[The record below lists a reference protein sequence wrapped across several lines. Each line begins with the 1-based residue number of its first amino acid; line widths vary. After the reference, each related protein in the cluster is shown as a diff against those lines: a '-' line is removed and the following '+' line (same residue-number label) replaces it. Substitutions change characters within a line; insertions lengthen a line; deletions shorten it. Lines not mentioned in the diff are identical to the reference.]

1 MLDLLDSLDS
11 LLNYMV
17 DFPEFEKKVKIT
29 FKNKDL
35 LKQAFVH
42 RSYLNENPQLGI
54 GHNERLEFLG
64 DAVLE
69 LIVTNYLYNRYP
81 SETEGAMT
89 SYRSALVNALI
100 LSEIAAKLGISDYLM
115 LSRGETRDT
124 GRARQYILANTFE
137 ALIGAIYLDQGYE
150 TAEDFISRYLL
161 VRVNEVVS
169 GKLWQDSKSYVQEM
183 AQEHFGLTPAYKV
196 LSETGPD
203 HLKNFTCA
211 VYIGDE
217 KVAVGQGNTK
227 QKAEQQA
234 AMDALKVKG
243 WR

>member
-1 MLDLLDSLDS
+1 
-11 LLNYMV
+11 
-17 DFPEFEKKVKIT
+17 
-29 FKNKDL
+29 
-35 LKQAFVH
+35 
-42 RSYLNENPQLGI
+42 
-54 GHNERLEFLG
+54 
-64 DAVLE
+64 
-69 LIVTNYLYNRYP
+69 
-81 SETEGAMT
+81 
-89 SYRSALVNALI
+89 

-203 HLKNFTCA
+203 HDKQFT
-211 VYIGDE
+211 
-217 KVAVGQGNTK
+217 VGIYFGNELITK
-227 QKAEQQA
+227 GKGKSKQEAEQQA
-234 AMDALKVKG
+234 AEKALKFKN
-243 WR
+243 WQI